1 MNEVINPLRRVKKL
15 STQLANQIAAGE
27 VVERPASVVKEL
39 IENSLDAH
47 ASHIDIDIEEG
58 GIRQIKVRDNGSGMH
73 KDDLPLAL
81 SRHATSKIA
90 TLSDLEKVSSM
101 GFRGE
106 ALPSISSVSRLDLRS
121 RVFEDEQAWRVKGD
135 GRELPAD
142 AEPVAHPIGTTIEV
156 RDLFYNTPARRK
168 FLRKE
173 KTEFNHLEDV
183 VKRIALSR
191 FDVGFSLTH
200 HKKPIL
206 NLAACYSQQQKE
218 HRISAVCG
226 KPFLEN
232 AVFIETQVN
241 GLNLWGW
248 IGLPTF
254 TRSQADLQYF
264 YVNQRMVRDRLV
276 THAIRQ
282 SYKDVIYHGRNS
294 AYVLFLELDP
304 ELVDVNAHPAKH
316 EVRFRDSRL
325 VHDFLF
331 SGIHAALAKVKVG
344 DDLNQ
349 LNETEIQKKNNFAFY
364 PQDKKN
370 ISGGQNTQYI
380 AKKPEQARMPLNIS
394 EQISQ
399 YAAVYSEP
407 KNTDDISSLQSSN
420 DPDGVPPLGFAIAQL
435 HGIYV
440 LAQNTSGL
448 VLVDMH
454 AAHERITYEK
464 LKISYQAAGLK
475 SMPLLVPIS
484 LSVSSS
490 EATLVGEFQNV
501 FQEYGFEVTAIGP
514 ESIAIRQIPALL
526 KDGDV
531 EGLVRDVLSDLR
543 SFGTTNR
550 IKESYNEL
558 LATMACHGSVRA
570 NRKLSIPEMNTL
582 LREMETTE
590 RSGQCNHGRPTWVQ
604 MRLEDLDKLFL
615 RGQ

>member
-1 MNEVINPLRRVKKL
+1 MNEVITLSRRVKKL
-15 STQLANQIAAGE
+15 SAQLANQIAAGE

-39 IENSLDAH
+39 IENSLDAD
-47 ASHIDIDIEEG
+47 ASQVDIDIEEG
-58 GIRQIKVRDNGSGMH
+58 GIRQIKVRDNGSGIH
-73 KDDLPLAL
+73 KEDLPLAL

-90 TLSDLEKVSSM
+90 TLSDLEKVASM

-121 RVFEDEQAWRVKGD
+121 KVLDGENAWRVKGD
-135 GRELPAD
+135 GRELPID

-173 KTEFNHLEDV
+173 KTEFSHLEDV
-183 VKRIALSR
+183 IKRISLSR

-200 HKKPIL
+200 NKKPIF

-218 HRISAVCG
+218 HRVSTVCG

-232 AVFIETQVN
+232 AVFIETQVS

-248 IGLPTF
+248 VSLPTF

-264 YVNQRMVRDRLV
+264 YVNQRMVKDRLV

-282 SYKDVIYHGRNS
+282 SYKDVIYHGRHS
-294 AYVLFLELDP
+294 AYVLFLELDTG
-304 ELVDVNAHPAKH
+304 LVDVNAHPAKH

-325 VHDFLF
+325 VHDFIF
-331 SGIHAALAKVKVG
+331 SAIHTALAKVKPGGEINLQNAGEAEVDFTPHG
-344 DDLNQ
+344 QISKETADDPNRQFLR
-349 LNETEIQKKNNFAFY
+349 Y
-364 PQDKKN
+364 P
-370 ISGGQNTQYI
+370 
-380 AKKPEQARMPLNIS
+380 PEQSKIPLNIS
-394 EQISQ
+394 EPISQ
-399 YAAVYSEP
+399 YAAIYSEP
-407 KNTDDISSLQSSN
+407 KNTLDTLIPSI
-420 DPDGVPPLGFAIAQL
+420 PDEYNGMPLLGFAIAQL

-440 LAQNTSGL
+440 LAQNASGL

-464 LKISYQAAGLK
+464 LKASYQEMGLK

-484 LSVSSS
+484 VELSSS
-490 EATLVGEFQNV
+490 ETNLVNEFQSV
-501 FQEYGFEVTAIGP
+501 FKQYGFELSVIGP
-514 ESIAIRQIPALL
+514 ESIVVRQIPSLL
-526 KDGDV
+526 KDSQI
-531 EGLVRDVLSDLR
+531 ENLVRDVLSDLK
-543 SFGTTNR
+543 SFGTSNR
-550 IKESYNEL
+550 IKDSYNEL

-570 NRKLSIPEMNTL
+570 NRKLSIPEMNAL
-582 LREMETTE
+582 LREMEITE